1 MDKKTIVAVVLCI
14 GVWLI
19 WQAIFVKPPE
29 KRPQPADAGLDGA
42 VAQLDL
48 KKGEVTSNT
57 GQETGQKK
65 KILPPKE
72 RPAEKTFSLKT
83 KQYTA
88 TWSTRGANLKSMI
101 LNDYKERTEGKKA
114 SEWGPEDLV
123 STSDERKRPFNIS
136 FRKEKTGFSLPEY
149 TDWQLEKE
157 EKDSLTFRYDI
168 ADGDKNVY
176 ITKRYKKTKMEYV
189 LDMEV
194 TVHNQGSSSLTEQ
207 IILDNFAGYQ
217 KIQSS
222 GCMGARISP
231 RAPTCMANGE
241 LESIKAEPGK
251 AASFEPQVLWTG
263 INEQYFLIAAVARGV
278 EKAVC
283 KMESSSDQTMVA
295 KLMYPETDIPP
306 GGKAVHNFKLYI
318 GPKRLSL
325 MEKVDGG
332 AGSESQNAQLEK
344 SVDFGWFAFLCH
356 PLLWLLKTF
365 FTLVGNYGIAIIFL
379 TIVIKIV
386 LLPLTQKSMRSMKEM
401 SKLKPLMDDLKKRCG
416 DDKQRLN
423 QEMMKLYKTHKVN
436 PMGGCLP
443 MLLQMPIWFALYR
456 MLYSSIELYQMPFI
470 SGWIDD
476 LSYRDPYF
484 IMPIVL
490 GVAMFLQQKLSPT
503 TADSQQAKMMMYA
516 MPVFFTFI
524 MLYLPSGLVLYI
536 FINSL
541 LSIGHQ
547 LLYNRMTENN
557 PQTGAAAGGQPGGA
571 PGA

>member
-1 MDKKTIVAVVLCI
+1 MDKKTIIAVVLCI
-14 GVWLI
+14 AVWLI
-19 WQAIFVKPPE
+19 WQAIFVEPPE
-29 KRPQPADAGLDGA
+29 KMHHNADGGLDGA
-42 VAQLDL
+42 VAQAGPEKDGDNSIKEKEGKE
-48 KKGEVTSNT
+48 KKT
-57 GQETGQKK
+57 
-65 KILPPKE
+65 LPPSA
-72 RPAEKTFSLKT
+72 RPDEKTVSLKT
-83 KQYTA
+83 KHYTA
-88 TWSTRGANLKSMI
+88 IWSSRGANLKSMI
-101 LNDYKERTEGKKA
+101 LNDYKERSETKKA

-123 STSDERKRPFNIS
+123 STADERKRPFSIS
-136 FRKEKTGFSLPEY
+136 FRSEKTGFKLPEY
-149 TDWQLEKE
+149 TDWQVLND

-168 ADGDKNVY
+168 AAEDKSLY
-176 ITKRYKKTKMEYV
+176 ITKRYKTSDLDYV
-189 LDMEV
+189 IDLEV
-194 TVHNQGSSSLTEQ
+194 AVHNQGSASITEQ
-207 IILDNFAGYQ
+207 IILDNFAGYE

-222 GCMGARISP
+222 GCMGASVTP
-231 RAPTCMANGE
+231 RAPTCMANGD
-241 LESIKAEPGK
+241 LMSIEAEPGK
-251 AASFEPQVLWTG
+251 AESAEPQVLWTG

-283 KMESSSDQTMVA
+283 KMAANHDQTMVA
-295 KLMYPETDIPP
+295 ELMYPETDIPP
-306 GGKAVHNFKLYI
+306 GGKAVHNYRLYV

-325 MEKVDGG
+325 MEKVNGG
-332 AGSESQNAQLEK
+332 AGSDDQSAQLVK

-401 SKLKPLMDDLKKRCG
+401 SKIKPLMDDLKKRCG
-416 DDKQRLN
+416 DDKQRMN

-470 SGWIDD
+470 KGWVDD
-476 LSYRDPYF
+476 LSFRDPYF

-536 FINSL
+536 FVNSL

-557 PQTGAAAGGQPGGA
+557 PKAGAPAAGA